1 MPYGEK
7 ANFEYYCA
15 ALKQLTKTPIQTEY
29 GEINIEFGNIAQLS
43 EGQGVYDSLPE
54 EEKLNKKIAILMMG
68 YRNISALFGERGAIR
83 KGETT
88 DLGMVKLSD
97 QIGKLEGITDS
108 AKITRFL
115 A

>member
-54 EEKLNKKIAILMMG
+54 EEKLNKNIAVLMMG